1 MKKVKFFFA
10 TIIVLSFLS
19 GCLENNEKVIPE
31 IKLIDLPSSE
41 VSIDCKRQN
50 FTISFTSNV
59 PWSTSSTVNWVSIT
73 PSSGNSG
80 AASIA
85 VEVQENTTKEAR
97 KAVLTIA
104 DNTVKAVVNITIRQ
118 DVAAKYNPIFNID
131 KNDFE
136 VSGDGGDIELTV
148 THNVEYGINSTPE
161 WIKQTSKKT
170 NGNDD
175 SYVFSIEKNNSLE
188 AREGVIV
195 FCNELGVCV
204 PVNVKQTGISASL
217 SVSPTSFFFSNKEE
231 SDKFTIMSNTS
242 WKISKD
248 VDWIELGT
256 NEGNGNAGVTII
268 VSENTTTATRKATI
282 KVTTMDESTA
292 MSISVQQNGAKE
304 IFSIDQKEFNV
315 AANGED
321 FSVRVT
327 HNIGYKINS
336 VPDWVKQTAKSSSGN
351 IDTYTFKAEA
361 NPDTQAREGV
371 IVFCNDNEVC
381 VPVTVRQS
389 GANASLSVSPAN
401 MTVPAKSE
409 TRTFYVTSNTA
420 WNASSSENWAKID
433 KTGGSGNAQVTV
445 SVSEN
450 LATTARTATIT
461 VKTADGKSTATVKVT
476 QNPADVIFSIDR
488 SELDVAANGEDFSVR
503 VTHNIGY
510 KINSVPDWVKQTAKS
525 SSGNID
531 TYTFKAEANPD
542 TQAREG
548 VIVFCNDNEVCVPVT
563 VRQSGA
569 NASLSVSPANMT
581 VPAKSETR
589 TFYVTSNTAWNASS
603 SENWAKIDKTG
614 GSGNAQ
620 VTVSVSE
627 NLATTARTAT
637 ITIKTA
643 DGKSTAT
650 VKVTQNPANVIFS
663 IDNGKFTVGASGGDI
678 SIKIK
683 HNINYIVKS
692 MPVWV
697 KQTSKTASGDTD
709 TYIFKVNSNTGA
721 KRNGEIVFYG
731 NNITIIATIDQSA
744 GQTDGENDDTTTG
757 EKITLE

>member
-361 NPDTQAREGV
+361 NPGTQAREGV

-445 SVSEN
+445 SVNEN

-461 VKTADGKSTATVKVT
+461 VKTADGRSTATVKVT
-476 QNPADVIFSIDR
+476 QNP
-488 SELDVAANGEDFSVR
+488 ED
-503 VTHNIGY
+503 
-510 KINSVPDWVKQTAKS
+510 
-525 SSGNID
+525 
-531 TYTFKAEANPD
+531 
-542 TQAREG
+542 
-548 VIVFCNDNEVCVPVT
+548 
-563 VRQSGA
+563 
-569 NASLSVSPANMT
+569 
-581 VPAKSETR
+581 
-589 TFYVTSNTAWNASS
+589 
-603 SENWAKIDKTG
+603 
-614 GSGNAQ
+614 
-620 VTVSVSE
+620 
-627 NLATTARTAT
+627 
-637 ITIKTA
+637 
-643 DGKSTAT
+643 
-650 VKVTQNPANVIFS
+650 VIFS
-663 IDNGKFTVGASGGDI
+663 IDNGKFTMGASGGDI

-709 TYIFKVNSNTGA
+709 AYIFKINSNTGA

-731 NNITIIATIDQSA
+731 NNITIIATIDQFA

-757 EKITLE
+757 EKISLE

>member
-256 NEGNGNAGVTII
+256 NEGTGNSGVSIS
-268 VSENTTTATRKATI
+268 VSENTTTAIRKATI
-282 KVTTMDESTA
+282 TVSTLDESSSMDIA
-292 MSISVQQNGAKE
+292 VQQNGAKE
-304 IFSIDQKEFNV
+304 IFSIDQDEFNV
-315 AANGED
+315 AAGGET
-321 FSVRVT
+321 FSAKVT

-336 VPDWVKQTAKSSSGN
+336 APDWVKQIGKSSSGN
-351 IDTYTFKAEA
+351 VDTYTFKADA
-361 NPDTQAREGV
+361 NSSTQAREGV
-371 IVFCNDNEVC
+371 IVFCNDYEVC
-381 VPVTVRQS
+381 VPVTVKQT
-389 GANASLSVSPAN
+389 GADASLSVSPAN
-401 MTVPAKSE
+401 L
-409 TRTFYVTSNTA
+409 TFIAQGGTKTFSVTSNTTWA
-420 WNASSSENWAKID
+420 ASSSESWAKLD
-433 KTGGSGNAQVTV
+433 KTDGSGNAQVSVT
-445 SVSEN
+445 VSEN
-450 LATTARTATIT
+450 NAITARTATIS
-461 VKTADGKSTATVKVT
+461 VKTSDGKSTTAV
-476 QNPADVIFSIDR
+476 VI
-488 SELDVAANGEDFSVR
+488 N
-503 VTHNIGY
+503 
-510 KINSVPDWVKQTAKS
+510 
-525 SSGNID
+525 
-531 TYTFKAEANPD
+531 
-542 TQAREG
+542 
-548 VIVFCNDNEVCVPVT
+548 
-563 VRQSGA
+563 
-569 NASLSVSPANMT
+569 
-581 VPAKSETR
+581 
-589 TFYVTSNTAWNASS
+589 
-603 SENWAKIDKTG
+603 
-614 GSGNAQ
+614 
-620 VTVSVSE
+620 
-627 NLATTARTAT
+627 
-637 ITIKTA
+637 
-643 DGKSTAT
+643 
-650 VKVTQNPANVIFS
+650 
-663 IDNGKFTVGASGGDI
+663 
-678 SIKIK
+678 
-683 HNINYIVKS
+683 
-692 MPVWV
+692 
-697 KQTSKTASGDTD
+697 
-709 TYIFKVNSNTGA
+709 
-721 KRNGEIVFYG
+721 
-731 NNITIIATIDQSA
+731 QSA
-744 GQTDGENDDTTTG
+744 GQTEGGNDDTTTG
-757 EKITLE
+757 GKITLE